1 MAPSDRIT
9 TAIGGDKGQRESAY
23 VALST
28 LAQGDN
34 PDVAAIVGSATL
46 RISGTLGELDDESS
60 LADFFGK
67 FGSVLAVTLRREDA
81 GSRALLTFGEAEQ
94 ARSAVAG
101 SRVSGVQVD
110 AVDLQEALGSSSMCD
125 AMRQH
130 LERISVGVAVA
141 CTGPLMETV
150 LGADESVVD
159 AVECASIEYFL
170 WQCADKLECVVRH
183 YC

>member
-9 TAIGGDKGQRESAY
+9 TAIGGDKAQRESAY
-23 VALST
+23 VELST

-34 PDVAAIVGSATL
+34 ADVAAIVGSATL

-60 LADFFGK
+60 LANFFRE
-67 FGSVLAVTLRREDA
+67 FGSVVAVTLLRDDA
-81 GSRALLTFGEAEQ
+81 GSWALLTFGEAEQ

-110 AVDLQEALGSSSMCD
+110 AVDLQEALGSSMGN

-130 LERISVGVAVA
+130 QERISVGVAVA
-141 CTGPLMETV
+141 CAGPLMETV
-150 LGADESVVD
+150 LGADESMVD
-159 AVECASIEYFL
+159 ATECASIEYIL
-170 WQCADKLECVVRH
+170 WQQRADKLECVVQY